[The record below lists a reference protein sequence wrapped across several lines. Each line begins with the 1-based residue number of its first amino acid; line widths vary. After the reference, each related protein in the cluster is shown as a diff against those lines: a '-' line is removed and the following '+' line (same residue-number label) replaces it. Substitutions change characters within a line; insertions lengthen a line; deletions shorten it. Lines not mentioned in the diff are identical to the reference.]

1 VRGEE
6 AFDMLQAM
14 NTGHEGSLTTVHANS
29 PRDAMARI
37 ENMVSMAN
45 LNIPERA
52 VRQQISS
59 AVHAVIQI
67 ARLSDGTRKV
77 ITVSEV
83 NGMENESISMQDI
96 FVFDRTGIDENGK
109 VRGTFRA
116 TGIRPRFAE
125 RLATSGARLRPALFE
140 SKAEV

>member
-1 VRGEE
+1 
-6 AFDMLQAM
+6 
-14 NTGHEGSLTTVHANS
+14 
-29 PRDAMARI
+29 MARI

-52 VRQQISS
+52 VRHQIAS
-59 AVHAVIQI
+59 AVHAVVQI

-77 ITVSEV
+77 ITISEI
-83 NGMENESISMQDI
+83 NGMDNESISMQDI
-96 FVFDRTGIDENGK
+96 FVFDRSGIDENGK

-140 SKAEV
+140 SKFEV